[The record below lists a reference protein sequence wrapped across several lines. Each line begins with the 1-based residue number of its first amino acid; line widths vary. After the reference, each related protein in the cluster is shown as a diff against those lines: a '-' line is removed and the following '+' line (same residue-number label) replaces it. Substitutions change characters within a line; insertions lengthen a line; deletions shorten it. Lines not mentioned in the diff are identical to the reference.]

1 MGTHM
6 PGNAAGAQKKDS
18 GGIKVQKKIR
28 RLSTEVSFLVSV

>member
-18 GGIKVQKKIR
+18 GGIKVQKKI
-28 RLSTEVSFLVSV
+28 